1 MAKNRKDRKPI
12 IIGAIVLIA
21 VLVFSLARHRAD
33 SSKVVLKTAKVTR
46 TTITTSVSGTGT
58 LEALST
64 VEVKSNVGGQIIWLG
79 VDEGDRV
86 KAGQVVARID
96 PTDTKSALEQ
106 TNANLASARAK
117 VLQAQNNR
125 DMQHSQYPAQLQAA
139 QEAVKSAKA
148 QLEQAQQQAS
158 VQPTLT
164 REAINEAKSSLASAE
179 ASYRQ
184 AKKATVPQAIV
195 SAQANY
201 NGAKSAADQ
210 TKNELHRQKAL
221 YEKGFVSKSDLESAQ
236 KNYDAAQAQLDSTS
250 KKLETVKDETN
261 EDLLSS
267 EAKVAA
273 AKAALKTAEANSVQV
288 SIKKQALADAQASY
302 RKALASLAEV
312 RATYRTEIVK
322 AADITQ
328 AEADVKSSEASLKQA
343 QKNLGYTTITAPC
356 SGVVVTKYVELGS
369 IVTGAKSSAIASGSG
384 VALFEVADVSKM
396 NATVDIDETDISQI
410 RMNQS
415 VNITVDAYPNEVF
428 KGTVTKIAPQTTTTN
443 NVTTIPVTVEISST
457 DSKLKPGM
465 NATCDFITAS
475 KEDVLAVPNNAL
487 KGSNKQ
493 SIVMVIENGA
503 PKSRRVETGLSGDEM
518 TEITSG
524 LKEGEQVVI
533 SDKTSTGIGQT
544 TKQSGRF
551 GPPGG
556 MPM

>member
-1 MAKNRKDRKPI
+1 MAKNRKDRRPI

-21 VLVFSLARHRAD
+21 VLVFTFARHRAD
-33 SSKVVLKTAKVTR
+33 SSKIVLKTAAVKR

-86 KAGQVVARID
+86 KAGQVVAKID
-96 PTDTKSALEQ
+96 PTDTKSTLEQ
-106 TNANLASARAK
+106 TTANLASARAK
-117 VLQAQNNR
+117 VLQAQNYK
-125 DMQHSQYPAQLQAA
+125 DIQHSQYPAQLRSA

-148 QLEQAQQQAS
+148 QLDQAQKQAD

-164 REAINEAKSSLASAE
+164 KEAINEAQSSLAAAE
-179 ASYRQ
+179 ADYRQ
-184 AKKATVPQAIV
+184 AKKATVPQAFA

-201 NGAKSAADQ
+201 DEAKSAAYQ
-210 TKNELHRQKAL
+210 TDKELKREKAL
-221 YEKGFVSKSDLESAQ
+221 HEKGFVSLSEVESAQ
-236 KNYDAAQAQLDSTS
+236 KDYDAAKAQLNSAE
-250 KKLETVKDETN
+250 KKLSTVKDETDEN
-261 EDLLSS
+261 LLSS
-267 EAKVAA
+267 EAKVTS
-273 AKAALKTAEANSVQV
+273 AKAALRTAQANSVQV
-288 SIKKQALADAQASY
+288 SIKKQALEDAKASY
-302 RKALASLAEV
+302 KKARASLEEV
-312 RATYRTEIVK
+312 RATYRTEDVK

-328 AEADVKSSEASLKQA
+328 AEASVKSAEASLEQA
-343 QKNLGYTTITAPC
+343 QKNVNYTTITAPC
-356 SGVVVTKYVELGS
+356 SGVVVTKYVEVGS

-396 NATVDIDETDISQI
+396 NALVNVDETDISQI

-415 VNITVDAYPNEVF
+415 VNITVDAYPNEIF

-443 NVTTIPVTVEISST
+443 NVTTIPVTVEINSA
-457 DSKLKPGM
+457 DAKLKPGM
-465 NATCDFITAS
+465 NATCDFVTAS
-475 KEDVLAVPNNAL
+475 KEDVLAVPNGAL
-487 KGSNKQ
+487 KGSERQ
-493 SIVMVIENGA
+493 SVVMVIVNGA
-503 PKSRRVETGLSGDEM
+503 PVARKVETGLSGDEM

-524 LKEGEQVVI
+524 LKEGERVVVTDE
-533 SDKTSTGIGQT
+533 SSTGQT